1 MERVVTVLEIII
13 PIFTAILLG
22 AFARR
27 KKIVTSDEVK
37 GLQQYAMKF
46 GLPCVLF
53 NSCLTS
59 DLGAEAVTSMV
70 LVFPLILI
78 SSMWAFRARKKTFS
92 YHNFPMLFSAQE
104 SGMLGI
110 PLFMSL
116 FGTGQAY
123 RMGVLDMAQSL
134 VAIPVIAILMANVDD
149 NPSISSIAKKVF
161 QSPLL
166 IMSILGLVLNLSGV
180 ADVLERIGVGSILVE
195 TTSFIAQPV
204 SAVILFS
211 VGYNFSVNGDNIK
224 QIFIISVIHV
234 AMFAVFCAIMQGVM
248 FLLPSVDA
256 ETRWALLIYCTLP
269 SSFLTPGLGKNGKDY
284 AVTSGVCSVLTILCL
299 VIFCIIAALVA

>member
-1 MERVVTVLEIII
+1 MDRLITVLEIII

-22 AFARR
+22 VFARR
-27 KKIVTSDEVK
+27 KQIVTADEIK

-78 SSMWAFRARKKTFS
+78 SSIWAFRARKKKFA

-116 FGTGQAY
+116 FGTQQAY

-134 VAIPVIAILMANVDD
+134 VAIPVIAILMANVDG
-149 NPSISSIAKKVF
+149 
-161 QSPLL
+161 QC
-166 IMSILGLVLNLSGV
+166 G
-180 ADVLERIGVGSILVE
+180 
-195 TTSFIAQPV
+195 
-204 SAVILFS
+204 
-211 VGYNFSVNGDNIK
+211 
-224 QIFIISVIHV
+224 
-234 AMFAVFCAIMQGVM
+234 
-248 FLLPSVDA
+248 
-256 ETRWALLIYCTLP
+256 
-269 SSFLTPGLGKNGKDY
+269 
-284 AVTSGVCSVLTILCL
+284 
-299 VIFCIIAALVA
+299 

>member
-1 MERVVTVLEIII
+1 MEKLITVLEIII
-13 PIFTAILLG
+13 PIFTAIFLG
-22 AFARR
+22 IFARR
-27 KKIVTSDEVK
+27 KQIVTADEVK

-59 DLGAEAVTSMV
+59 DLGAEAVTSMI

-78 SSMWAFRARKKTFS
+78 SSVWAFRARKKKYP

-116 FGTGQAY
+116 FGTEQAY
-123 RMGVLDMAQSL
+123 RMGVLDMAQSP

-149 NPSISSIAKKVF
+149 SPSVSSIAKKVF

-166 IMSILGLVLNLSGV
+166 IMSILGLVLNLSGA
-180 ADVLERIGVGSILVE
+180 ADALERIGVSGILVE
-195 TTSFIAQPV
+195 TTGFIAQPV
-204 SAVILFS
+204 SAAILFS
-211 VGYNFSVNGDNIK
+211 VGYSFALNRENIK
-224 QIFIISVIHV
+224 QIAKISVTHF
-234 AMFAVFCAIMQGVM
+234 AMFALFCVIMQGVL
-248 FLLPSVDA
+248 FLLPSVEA
-256 ETRWALLIYCTLP
+256 ETRWALLLYCTLP
-269 SSFLTPGLGKNGKDY
+269 SSFLTPGLGRDDNDY
-284 AVTSGVCSVLTILCL
+284 AVTSGVCSVLTVVCL
-299 VIFCIIAALVA
+299 IIYCIIAVILA